1 MQTDSKKDESPV
13 TGTDH
18 RPVRKHKLPDP
29 PDPDNLPIDY
39 LASGW
44 DTSRYSPSVTREL
57 HRRATHLRGA

>member
-1 MQTDSKKDESPV
+1 MQTESKRDESPV

-18 RPVRKHKLPDP
+18 KPVRKHKLPDP

-44 DTSRYSPSVTREL
+44 DISRYSSSVRREL

>member
-1 MQTDSKKDESPV
+1 MQTESKRDESPV
-13 TGTDH
+13 TDSDH
-18 RPVRKHKLPDP
+18 RPARKHKLPDP

-57 HRRATHLRGA
+57 HRRAPHVRSA

>member
-39 LASGW
+39 PGSGW
-44 DTSRYSPSVTREL
+44 DISRYSPSVAREL
-57 HRRATHLRGA
+57 HRRATHLRGV